1 MKASPRFAELALA
14 FVCLLWGATF
24 VLVKNA
30 LDDISPTLFLAIRFS
45 IASVLLALLYLS
57 RREPIRRDWTGG
69 LLAGLFLYTGYFLQT
84 LGLKYTTA
92 SKSGFLTGLY
102 IVLVPLIGAAVYQ
115 KVPGISE
122 WMGVSLATLG
132 MGLMTLTSARFEIGA
147 GDALTIGCAFAFA
160 IHMLLLAHYS
170 RRMQTELLA
179 LLQIVTCAVI
189 SLTTFGFIESA
200 FVRWTPGV
208 LVALLVT
215 SVLAT
220 AVAFLL
226 QTWGQKYTT
235 ATRAAL
241 IFSLEP
247 VFAWLTSYVV
257 EHEVLTGQSLAGAG
271 CILAGILLVEL
282 RPIGRRESAEV

>member
-1 MKASPRFAELALA
+1 M
-14 FVCLLWGATF
+14 
-24 VLVKNA
+24 LV
-30 LDDISPTLFLAIRFS
+30 
-45 IASVLLALLYLS
+45 
-57 RREPIRRDWTGG
+57 
-69 LLAGLFLYTGYFLQT
+69 
-84 LGLKYTTA
+84 
-92 SKSGFLTGLY
+92 
-102 IVLVPLIGAAVYQ
+102 
-115 KVPGISE
+115 
-122 WMGVSLATLG
+122 
-132 MGLMTLTSARFEIGA
+132 
-147 GDALTIGCAFAFA
+147 
-160 IHMLLLAHYS
+160 LAHYS
-170 RRMQTELLA
+170 RRMQTEWLT

-189 SLTTFGFIESA
+189 SLATCPICRVA
-200 FVRWTPGV
+200 FCPLDSWSCG
-208 LVALLVT
+208 ALAVT

-282 RPIGRRESAEV
+282 KPMAAARQPRSRDLKPRARQHHPVCRENLYNL

>member
-57 RREPIRRDWTGG
+57 RREPIRRGWTGG

-115 KVPGISE
+115 KVPGLSE

-189 SLTTFGFIESA
+189 SLTTFRFIECA

-282 RPIGRRESAEV
+282 KPIGRRESAEV

>member
-1 MKASPRFAELALA
+1 MNASPRFAELALA
-14 FVCLLWGATF
+14 FVCLLWGSTF

-30 LDDISPTLFLAIRFS
+30 LDDISPSLFLAIRFS
-45 IASVLLALLYLS
+45 IASVLLAIVYLA
-57 RREPIRRDWTGG
+57 RRKPVRIIWTGG
-69 LLAGLFLYTGYFLQT
+69 VLTGVFLYTGYFLQT
-84 LGLKYTTA
+84 LGLQYTTA

-102 IVLVPLIGAAVYQ
+102 IVLVPLLGAAVYQ
-115 KVPGISE
+115 KVPGASE
-122 WMGVSLATLG
+122 WIGVSLATVG
-132 MGLMTLTSARFEIGA
+132 MGLMTLTGVRFEIGP

-160 IHMLLLAHYS
+160 VHMLMLAHYS

-179 LLQIVTCAVI
+179 LLQIVTCAAI
-189 SLTTFGFIESA
+189 SLATFRFIEVS
-200 FVRWTPGV
+200 FVRWTPRV
-208 LVALLVT
+208 LIALAIT

-226 QTWGQKYTT
+226 QTWGQRHTT

-247 VFAWLTSYVV
+247 VFAWLTSYVF
-257 EHEVLTGQSLAGAG
+257 EREVLTGQSLAGAG

-282 RPIGRRESAEV
+282 KPIGRREAAEV

>member
-1 MKASPRFAELALA
+1 
-14 FVCLLWGATF
+14 
-24 VLVKNA
+24 
-30 LDDISPTLFLAIRFS
+30 
-45 IASVLLALLYLS
+45 
-57 RREPIRRDWTGG
+57 
-69 LLAGLFLYTGYFLQT
+69 
-84 LGLKYTTA
+84 
-92 SKSGFLTGLY
+92 
-102 IVLVPLIGAAVYQ
+102 
-115 KVPGISE
+115 
-122 WMGVSLATLG
+122 MGVSLATLG

-147 GDALTIGCAFAFA
+147 GEALTVGCAFAFA
-160 IHMLLLAHYS
+160 IHMLVLAHYS
-170 RRMQTELLA
+170 RQMQTELLA
-179 LLQIVTCAVI
+179 LLQIATCAVI
-189 SLTTFGFIESA
+189 SLTTFRFIESA

-257 EHEVLTGQSLAGAG
+257 EREVLTGQSLAGAA

-282 RPIGRRESAEV
+282 KPIGRRESAEV